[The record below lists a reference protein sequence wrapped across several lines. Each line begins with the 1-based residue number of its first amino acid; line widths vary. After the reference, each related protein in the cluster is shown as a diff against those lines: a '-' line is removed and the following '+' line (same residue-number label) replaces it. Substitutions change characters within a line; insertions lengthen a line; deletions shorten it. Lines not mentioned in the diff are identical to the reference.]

1 MARRPRHH
9 DAGHSSNDND
19 DGTASNASFR
29 LDSDDA
35 ASVGFQTDITDITD
49 SDVPLPTRRRG
60 KGRTRQNR
68 SRQKSSG
75 RKSHETDKGSPSP
88 SRVNTDSDC
97 SSREGGMV
105 VSASHA
111 RRPEKRCSR
120 EKPQKSA
127 PLADVA
133 KQDEHSDT
141 SSSDDSCRDRDS
153 ASDSDTDPDIDS
165 DTEVSSDSDDDGY
178 ADGTRKNI
186 TRMEDR
192 WERYCRK
199 REKKYRASARP
210 DCKWADPAIALRD
223 AGQKELTLFV
233 RWCLRLRLGKNGRKL
248 KGIKKFKALDT
259 DWKSF
264 LRHYEKLTEEP
275 MDDALGRRMRKS
287 IRKVARKHGL
297 DTDEKEKTPMFI
309 EDVVPL
315 QETTLRT
322 MEKRFDLGLQ
332 RMQQCLYPLMAC
344 FTVNRINA
352 MRRLQYQHLQ
362 CSIQRDP
369 HGGPPRILLEIKYK
383 FAKKYMGVTQA
394 NTFPLPEII
403 YDPSLM
409 LSPHTFLL
417 GILFHDDA
425 FRAPGIKSMGD
436 LRRLWVEDG
445 RQQMEVPLKRDK
457 AKHYVF
463 CKVTSVRG
471 KIQIHRDQPIPS
483 STLSRQLKV
492 FGEIAGFKWSLF
504 THRFRYGGG
513 TILNESGLVS
523 DAQQNLIMKHADIRT
538 FLNHYL
544 PRRIGTDMQA
554 LMRGLKPDSDMMR
567 AVTRMGRWIDRRRP
581 RELTDAQ
588 KATVEHDPELQKAI
602 RKRDA
607 FSKKFQRSQKKSGR
621 KLDKLDKLKRDVTNT
636 RNRLLYALRQRVR
649 EEFDEEQAVLDI
661 ERQLAGT
668 AILDEEAKEQ
678 LQTEE
683 QLLPQQIHL
692 LSKLM
697 TWPTSLSV
705 EIEWQRRNEAT
716 EAVRLY
722 CDVLEGGPRRGR
734 RPKRIVPIQDTRTPS
749 PPREVMAPAEP
760 PLLSPS
766 PSRHEIALQEAGEDI
781 RTAAK
786 PRACFQCYGNPA
798 GFSNRRLMQYSR
810 HKGLLRH
817 FRAVHLDDRH
827 CNYCNESVDNEMY
840 WRRHTVDKHRLNVRY
855 LGDYPHDL

>member
-1 MARRPRHH
+1 MARLPHTYTGR
-9 DAGHSSNDND
+9 SSD
-19 DGTASNASFR
+19 DDETASSASFR

-35 ASVGFQTDITDITD
+35 AGVDLQTDVTDVTD
-49 SDVPLPTRRRG
+49 SDVPPPTRRRD
-60 KGRTRQNR
+60 KGRSRQNR
-68 SRQKSSG
+68 SMQRPSGGKSN
-75 RKSHETDKGSPSP
+75 KSEKGSPSL
-88 SRVNTDSDC
+88 SRLATDSDC
-97 SSREGGMV
+97 SSSGDDLNVDVRH
-105 VSASHA
+105 SRS
-111 RRPEKRCSR
+111 PEQRC
-120 EKPQKSA
+120 PQKKIRKPTALSGA
-127 PLADVA
+127 PTRNND
-133 KQDEHSDT
+133 SNT
-141 SSSDDSCRDRDS
+141 SSSDDDCSGSGFD
-153 ASDSDTDPDIDS
+153 SDSDTDPDIDS
-165 DTEVSSDSDDDGY
+165 DGELSSDSDDDGY

-186 TRMEDR
+186 TRMDER

-199 REKKYRASARP
+199 RNEKYRALP
-210 DCKWADPAIALRD
+210 DSLWANPASALRE
-223 AGQKELTLFV
+223 ARKKELTLFL
-233 RWCLRLRLGKNGRKL
+233 RWCLRLRRGKNGRKL
-248 KGIKKFKALDT
+248 KGIKKFKSLDT

-264 LRHYEKLTEEP
+264 LRHYEKVTGEP

-287 IRKVARKHGL
+287 IRRIAREYEL

-425 FRAPGIKSMGD
+425 FRVPGIKSMED

-463 CKVTSVRG
+463 CKVKSVRG
-471 KIQIHRDQPIPS
+471 KIQIHRDQPIS
-483 STLSRQLKV
+483 QSTLSRQLKT

-523 DAQQNLIMKHADIRT
+523 DAKQNLIMKHADIRT

-544 PRRIGTDMQA
+544 PRRINTDMQA
-554 LMRGLKPDSDMMR
+554 LMRGLKPDSAMMR

-607 FSKKFQRSQKKSGR
+607 FSKKLQRSQKKTGR
-621 KLDKLDKLKRDVTNT
+621 KLDKLDKLKRGVTNT

-678 LQTEE
+678 LQIEE

-692 LSKLM
+692 LGKLM

-705 EIEWQRRNEAT
+705 EAEWQRRNEAT

-734 RPKRIVPIQDTRTPS
+734 RLKQTVPVKEPRKPSLPRKEVIAPTESPLLTPS
-749 PPREVMAPAEP
+749 H
-760 PLLSPS
+760 
-766 PSRHEIALQEAGEDI
+766 SRHEIALQEAGEDI

-798 GFSNRRLMQYSR
+798 GFNNRRLKQYSR

-827 CNYCNESVDNEMY
+827 CNYCNESVDNDMC

-855 LGDYPHDL
+855 LEDYPHDL

>member
-1 MARRPRHH
+1 M
-9 DAGHSSNDND
+9 
-19 DGTASNASFR
+19 
-29 LDSDDA
+29 
-35 ASVGFQTDITDITD
+35 
-49 SDVPLPTRRRG
+49 
-60 KGRTRQNR
+60 
-68 SRQKSSG
+68 
-75 RKSHETDKGSPSP
+75 
-88 SRVNTDSDC
+88 
-97 SSREGGMV
+97 
-105 VSASHA
+105 
-111 RRPEKRCSR
+111 
-120 EKPQKSA
+120 
-127 PLADVA
+127 
-133 KQDEHSDT
+133 DE
-141 SSSDDSCRDRDS
+141 
-153 ASDSDTDPDIDS
+153 
-165 DTEVSSDSDDDGY
+165 
-178 ADGTRKNI
+178 
-186 TRMEDR
+186 R

-199 REKKYRASARP
+199 RNKRYRALP
-210 DCKWADPAIALRD
+210 DSLWANPASALRE
-223 AGQKELTLFV
+223 ARKKELTLFLH
-233 RWCLRLRLGKNGRKL
+233 WCLRLRRGKNGRKL
-248 KGIKKFKALDT
+248 KGIKKFKSLDT

-264 LRHYEKLTEEP
+264 LRHYEKVTGEP
-275 MDDALGRRMRKS
+275 MDNALGRRMRKS
-287 IRKVARKHGL
+287 IRRIAREHDL
-297 DTDEKEKTPMFI
+297 DTDEKEKTLMFI

-403 YDPSLM
+403 YGPSLM

-425 FRAPGIKSMGD
+425 FRAPGIKSMED

-463 CKVTSVRG
+463 CKVKCVRG
-471 KIQIHRDQPIPS
+471 KIQIHRDQPIS
-483 STLSRQLKV
+483 QSTLSRQLKV

-523 DAQQNLIMKHADIRT
+523 DAKQNLIMKHADIRT

-544 PRRIGTDMQA
+544 PRRINTDMQA
-554 LMRGLKPDSDMMR
+554 LMRGLKPDSAMMR

-602 RKRDA
+602 RKWDA
-607 FSKKFQRSQKKSGR
+607 FSKKLQRSQKKTGR
-621 KLDKLDKLKRDVTNT
+621 KLDKLDKLKRGVTNT

-649 EEFDEEQAVLDI
+649 EEFDEEQVVLDI

-678 LQTEE
+678 LQIEE

-692 LSKLM
+692 LGKLM

-705 EIEWQRRNEAT
+705 EAEWQRRNEAT

-734 RPKRIVPIQDTRTPS
+734 RPKQTVPVKEPRKPSLPREEVIAPTESPLLTPS
-749 PPREVMAPAEP
+749 P
-760 PLLSPS
+760 SQ
-766 PSRHEIALQEAGEDI
+766 HEIALQEAGEDI

-798 GFSNRRLMQYSR
+798 GCDNRRLKQYSR

-827 CNYCNESVDNEMY
+827 CNYCNEPVDNEMY
-840 WRRHTVDKHRLNVRY
+840 WRRHTVDNHRLNVRY
-855 LGDYPHDL
+855 LEDYPHDL